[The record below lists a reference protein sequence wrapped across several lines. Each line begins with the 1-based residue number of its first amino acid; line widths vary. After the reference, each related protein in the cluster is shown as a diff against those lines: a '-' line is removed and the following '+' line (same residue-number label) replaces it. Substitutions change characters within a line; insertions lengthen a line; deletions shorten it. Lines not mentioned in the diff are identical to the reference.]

1 MRHIEQIQR
10 DLRQAE
16 KDKQN
21 AEERIRRFRA
31 ELKAVGQAARQATS
45 TVLSAREAAYA
56 GPDAEASSALPD

>member
-31 ELKAVGQAARQATS
+31 ELKAVGQAARLA
-45 TVLSAREAAYA
+45 LAA
-56 GPDAEASSALPD
+56 